1 VLATAKPWVR
11 IQLVQRSDTLY
22 WLLATSLGLTKLTSA
37 LPPGHGTGYF
47 WSRLNRAGTKTANAN
62 GNGNNDVDMMRAA
75 PPPTTSSA
83 ANTAVLSEGPVLP
96 ANTATTNVLHT
107 SPP

>member
-1 VLATAKPWVR
+1 M
-11 IQLVQRSDTLY
+11 QCSDTLC
-22 WLLATSLGLTKLTSA
+22 WLLATSFGLTNVASA
-37 LPPGHGTGYF
+37 FDAGHGTGYF

-62 GNGNNDVDMMRAA
+62 GNGNGDAEMLRSG
-75 PPPTTSSA
+75 PPPTISPA